1 MFGKNFEITDIN
13 VSVGHHM
20 KTLKS
25 NVVPSVFTFTKKKS
39 SENQPKRRFPRKRH
53 LFTEFVKPKQKKLT
67 IDTDTPPNNIFQNNQ
82 QDSSIVC
89 GSCERLSFKNMLLKE
104 KT

>member
-1 MFGKNFEITDIN
+1 MDVIKTKNSHQKIN
-13 VSVGHHM
+13 QYGRSP
-20 KTLKS
+20 K
-25 NVVPSVFTFTKKKS
+25 NVTF
-39 SENQPKRRFPRKRH
+39 
-53 LFTEFVKPKQKKLT
+53 EFVKPKQKKLT